1 MDKLARVRWGKLV
14 SLLEKVGTGEVH
26 LLALRDGNN
35 STSIIY
41 ESVSGLYAGY
51 VESKQLKDEVF
62 LALNPWADGSTLH
75 QGPIRNTKR
84 QVDTAFRNAAEVI
97 KDATSQGK

>member
-1 MDKLARVRWGKLV
+1 
-14 SLLEKVGTGEVH
+14 
-26 LLALRDGNN
+26 
-35 STSIIY
+35 
-41 ESVSGLYAGY
+41 
-51 VESKQLKDEVF
+51 VF